1 MQQVSEPT
9 PSARSLVHEPRVQN
23 MPFFPEQL
31 GYETHKLI
39 VLLTPYR
46 ESGVCSTSYYLRLTL
61 KRKPSLCGHCRL
73 IFLPESFNVD
83 EEDRT
88 IVTGYSYTDRLTGLP
103 TFQKDTVA
111 GCTFCAELNKVRGE
125 TIGLAILLH
134 KSLREAE
141 LTPEQEGISV
151 LEVAVKSAQVSTTI
165 RFDIFATPGSYADT
179 HIQVR

>member
-1 MQQVSEPT
+1 
-9 PSARSLVHEPRVQN
+9 VQ
-23 MPFFPEQL
+23 
-31 GYETHKLI
+31 HV
-39 VLLTPYR
+39 VLLETYFEEEAFPLR
-46 ESGVCSTSYYLRLTL
+46 PLPSDLLARTVQRRRRRQNHCHRLLLYY
-61 KRKPSLCGHCRL
+61 
-73 IFLPESFNVD
+73 
-83 EEDRT
+83 
-88 IVTGYSYTDRLTGLP
+88 RLTGLP

-151 LEVAVKSAQVSTTI
+151 LEAAVKSAQVSTTI
-165 RFDIFATPGSYADT
+165 RFDIFAIPGSYADT